1 MAILVLLVVLCNILA
16 FSSFGFS
23 YIINIDALP
32 GSAVY
37 FGGNLLGIVKE
48 VPQSLKLLIILVSV
62 KNSENGYTDYIVSLS
77 LIGSEATIV
86 AEQVPLSKLLLNS
99 ELDELYLEYEYKGK
113 KESVNIQESKR

>member
-1 MAILVLLVVLCNILA
+1 MNKKWNISNLAILVLLVVLCNILA

-48 VPQSLKLLIILVSV
+48 VPQSLK
-62 KNSENGYTDYIVSLS
+62 Y
-77 LIGSEATIV
+77 
-86 AEQVPLSKLLLNS
+86 
-99 ELDELYLEYEYKGK
+99 
-113 KESVNIQESKR
+113 